1 MSTTDGLVLGRPKGK
16 LVNRWL
22 VSGVFVLGCSGL
34 LWGSTWLRPTR
45 TASDTARTPV
55 LVELF
60 TSQGCSSCPPA
71 DELLIML
78 DEEQFVAEA
87 LVIPLSE
94 HVDYWNS
101 LGWSDPFSA
110 PIFTQRQQE
119 YGNLLA
125 SGTVYTP
132 QMVVDGQMEFV
143 GSERDIAQQ
152 AIAGAAVAPK
162 AEIALAMTRGGG
174 RSPVNVEVMLAG
186 LSRLGPLSDADIWF
200 AVTEEGLV
208 TNVRRGENAHR
219 RLRHAAVVRRLKQIA
234 TLPMPVPDRFTTA
247 IQVAL
252 EPEWQV
258 GALRLV
264 VFLQE
269 QKSRRVLGATQ
280 VRLE

>member
-1 MSTTDGLVLGRPKGK
+1 MSTTDGFVLGRPKGK

-60 TSQGCSSCPPA
+60 TSQGCSSCPPS

-174 RSPVNVEVMLAG
+174 RSTVNVEVMLAG

-247 IQVAL
+247 IQVAV